1 LRNLRS
7 GLSAAIV
14 SMVFAMPAY
23 AQGGTVVPEPNS
35 IAVLSLAMAGVL
47 IGRRMAKGNPPQD

>member
-1 LRNLRS
+1 
-7 GLSAAIV
+7 LSAAIV